1 MKKLIGYDEAM
12 RLTLENIETTG
23 SETVDLA
30 YLTGRVLAADLV
42 AMVDSPSIDAS
53 LKDGYAVQSRDLIRA
68 SEDNPVTLVLDG
80 HISAGGPA
88 GNTVVAGKAV
98 RITTGGPIPDGADA
112 VLSEEFVRLNKNHIT
127 CTNTAESGRNILPRG
142 TDIRKGE
149 TVAQRFETITPALT
163 GLIATAGLQSA
174 AVFRL
179 PLAAVIAT
187 GDEVVAPGRPLPEG
201 KLYASNLV
209 EICAWLR
216 HYQIGYRVDMA
227 RDKKTDILRA
237 IREAQPHVDAF
248 ITSGGIWGSERDL
261 MIQVLDE
268 LNWRGVY
275 HRARIGPGKAIAFG
289 LLGDKPFF
297 CLPGGP
303 PSNEMAFLQIALP
316 GLLKMKGETTIRFPM
331 ATAQLTETVRGDRDW
346 TQFIH
351 ARVWAEGHKLLVR
364 PLKQKSR
371 LQSMARKNALV
382 VIPEGTDELKEKAM
396 IDVQL
401 IGYPSGLR
409 S

>member
-1 MKKLIGYDEAM
+1 MKKLIGYDEAI
-12 RLTLENIETTG
+12 RLTLEHIKATG
-23 SETVDLA
+23 SEIVDLA

-42 AMVDSPSIDAS
+42 ARVDSPSIDAS
-53 LKDGYAVQSRDLIRA
+53 LKDGYAVQSRDVLRA
-68 SEDNPVTLVLDG
+68 SVDHPVTLALDG
-80 HISAGGPA
+80 HISAGGLTGPA
-88 GNTVVAGKAV
+88 VLTGKAV

-112 VLSEEFVRLNKNHIT
+112 VLSEEFVREDDQHII
-127 CTNTAESGRNILPRG
+127 CMNTAEPGRNILPRG
-142 TDIRKGE
+142 TDIRRGE

-163 GLIATAGLQSA
+163 GLIATAGLQNA
-174 AVFRL
+174 PVFRL
-179 PLAAVIAT
+179 PQAAVIAT

-216 HYQIGYRVDMA
+216 HHQIGYRVDMA
-227 RDKKTDILRA
+227 RDRKEDIRRA
-237 IREAQPHVDAF
+237 ICEARPQVDAF

-268 LNWRGVY
+268 LNWRGIY
-275 HRARIGPGKAIAFG
+275 HRVRIGPGKAVAFG

-316 GLLKMKGETTIRFPM
+316 GLLKMKGESAIRFPVT
-331 ATAQLTETVRGDRDW
+331 TAQLTETVRGDRNW

-351 ARVWAEGHKLLVR
+351 ARAWTEGHDLLVR

-371 LQSMARKNALV
+371 LQSMARKNALI
-382 VIPEGTDELKEKAM
+382 VIPEGTGELKEKTM
-396 IDVQL
+396 IAVQL
-401 IGYPSGLR
+401 LGSTAGLN

>member
-1 MKKLIGYDEAM
+1 MKKHIGYHEAM
-12 RLTLENIETTG
+12 CLTLENIKATG
-23 SETVDLA
+23 PETVDLA

-42 AMVDSPSIDAS
+42 ARVDSPSIDAS

-68 SEDNPVTLVLDG
+68 SGDHPVTLALDG
-80 HISAGGPA
+80 HITAGGLTGPA
-88 GNTVVAGKAV
+88 VLPGKAV
-98 RITTGGPIPDGADA
+98 RITTGGPIPEGADA
-112 VLSEEFVRLNKNHIT
+112 VLSEEFVRQEGKQII
-127 CTNTAESGRNILPRG
+127 CVNTADPGRNILPRG

-149 TVAQRFETITPALT
+149 TVAHQFETITPALT
-163 GLIATAGLQSA
+163 GLMATAGLQNA

-179 PLAAVIAT
+179 PQVAVIAT

-209 EICAWLR
+209 EICSWLR

-227 RDKKTDILRA
+227 RDKKDDILRA
-237 IREAQPHVDAF
+237 IREAQAHVDAF

-261 MIQVLDE
+261 MIQVLEE

-275 HRARIGPGKAIAFG
+275 HRVRIGPGKAIAFG

-316 GLLKMKGETTIRFPM
+316 GMLKMKGETALRFPV
-331 ATAQLTETVRGDRDW
+331 TSAQLTETVRGDRDW

-351 ARVWAEGHKLLVR
+351 ARVWADGRELIVR
-364 PLKQKSR
+364 PMRQKSR
-371 LQSMARKNALV
+371 LQSMARKNALI
-382 VIPEGTDELKEKAM
+382 VIPEGTGELKEKDM
-396 IDVQL
+396 IEIQL
-401 IGYPSGLR
+401 LGAPDHLS